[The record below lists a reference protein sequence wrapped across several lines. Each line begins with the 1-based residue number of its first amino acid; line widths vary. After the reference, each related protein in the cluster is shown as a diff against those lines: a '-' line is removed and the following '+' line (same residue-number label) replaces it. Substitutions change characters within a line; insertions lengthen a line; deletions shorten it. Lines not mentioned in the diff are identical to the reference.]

1 MMKTPKHHMMEW
13 IGKVIDLINPGNIII
28 FGALVYGG
36 VWLIN
41 IMTSDWGKPNTKKQ
55 ITYKV

>member
-1 MMKTPKHHMMEW
+1 MMEW